1 MQSTPN
7 LRSIISAADI
17 DAIVQYH
24 ADYYNRN
31 YGFNHEFGEYV
42 RKPLTELVDRA
53 SPRERIWLIGEE
65 GSVQGCVALAEV
77 SAEIG
82 QLRWYYVDESVRGRG
97 LGGRLMTGLIEFARE
112 QGYSRIILW
121 TVSLLEEARRMY
133 ERHGFVIEEEQT
145 HTVWGMELTEQKY
158 VLILK

>member
-1 MQSTPN
+1 MDSDF
-7 LRSIISAADI
+7 RSKISNPDI
-17 DAIVQYH
+17 EEIVRYH
-24 ADYYNRN
+24 AEYYNQT

-97 LGGRLMTGLIEFARE
+97 LGSRLMTELIVFALE
-112 QGYSRIILW
+112 QGYRRIILW

-133 ERHGFVIEEEQT
+133 ERHGFVIEEELT